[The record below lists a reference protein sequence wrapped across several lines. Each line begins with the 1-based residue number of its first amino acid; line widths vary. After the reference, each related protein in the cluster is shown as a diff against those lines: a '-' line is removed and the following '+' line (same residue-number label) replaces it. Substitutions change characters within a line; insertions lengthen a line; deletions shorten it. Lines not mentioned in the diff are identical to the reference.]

1 MSVLDDEPVEIP
13 CPKCGAKHQKTIGW
27 LNVNDR
33 FACSCGVTITLD
45 NRSGAN
51 LERSMMSLGVS
62 PRMSSSSF
70 DSRSVTC
77 NFQFLGFK

>member
-45 NRSGAN
+45 KQEWGELRKIDD
-51 LERSMMSLGVS
+51 ELGRIPKNV
-62 PRMSSSSF
+62 
-70 DSRSVTC
+70 VIK
-77 NFQFLGFK
+77 L